1 MFYLVDALS
10 IFALTRCPSLH
21 AALGLIPSLLS
32 TIISLVRLMEEIVSN
47 YPVEGP
53 IMLLTFVGYKLMMR
67 RASHLHSIKLI
78 ELEAMGWIAVMR
90 AGFCYRMDN
99 DDLSRTIHLTGLL
112 INSYLITS
120 KKWQVAVLLKEAA
133 VFFLMKG
140 ALSLWMFWGDLW

>member
-1 MFYLVDALS
+1 
-10 IFALTRCPSLH
+10 
-21 AALGLIPSLLS
+21 
-32 TIISLVRLMEEIVSN
+32 MEEIVSN

-78 ELEAMGWIAVMR
+78 ELEAMGWMAVMR

-99 DDLSRTIHLTGLL
+99 DDQSRTIHLTGLL